1 MSESEPDRNREPLF
15 WSALLFAVIVLL
27 DYWRSGESLFS
38 IAINAL
44 WAGALCVSLF
54 FVGSLR
60 KRKVETEP
68 HPSSGCRTR
77 VQMDAWLMNF

>member
-27 DYWRSGESLFS
+27 DYWRSGEFLFS

-54 FVGSLR
+54 FVGSCGKEKLKQNR
-60 KRKVETEP
+60 IHRPGVARACKWMR
-68 HPSSGCRTR
+68 G
-77 VQMDAWLMNF
+77 